1 MSILEMNVAVYC
13 GANFGKGERYR
24 QAAKA
29 MGHWIA
35 ENGHTLVYGGSNTGL
50 MGILADT
57 VLSAGGKAIGIIPE
71 FLLEHEQPHQDLTEL
86 FFVQDMSQRKKKM
99 ASLGEV
105 FIALPGG
112 PGTLEEITE
121 VISWSRIGQNPY
133 PCVLWNLDG
142 YYEPLCDMYQ
152 KMTEEHFIGEDGV
165 SDLLFTT
172 DFQELEQ
179 FMQSYHAPKFRT
191 YT

>member
-1 MSILEMNVAVYC
+1 MNVAVYC

-24 QAAKA
+24 QAAEA

-142 YYEPLCDMYQ
+142 YYEPLCAMYQ
-152 KMTEEHFIGEDGV
+152 KMTEEHFFGEDGV

>member
-1 MSILEMNVAVYC
+1 MNVAVYC

-86 FFVQDMSQRKKKM
+86 FFCAGHVPKKKENGIFGRGIHCL
-99 ASLGEV
+99 AR
-105 FIALPGG
+105 
-112 PGTLEEITE
+112 
-121 VISWSRIGQNPY
+121 WSRNTGRNY
-133 PCVLWNLDG
+133 RGDFLVTNRSKSLSVCVV
-142 YYEPLCDMYQ
+142 E
-152 KMTEEHFIGEDGV
+152 
-165 SDLLFTT
+165 S
-172 DFQELEQ
+172 
-179 FMQSYHAPKFRT
+179 
-191 YT
+191 

>member
-1 MSILEMNVAVYC
+1 
-13 GANFGKGERYR
+13 
-24 QAAKA
+24 
-29 MGHWIA
+29 
-35 ENGHTLVYGGSNTGL
+35 
-50 MGILADT
+50 
-57 VLSAGGKAIGIIPE
+57 
-71 FLLEHEQPHQDLTEL
+71 
-86 FFVQDMSQRKKKM
+86 M
-99 ASLGEV
+99 ASLGDV

-142 YYEPLCDMYQ
+142 YYEPLGAMYQ
-152 KMTEEHFIGEDGV
+152 KMTEEHFFGEDGV